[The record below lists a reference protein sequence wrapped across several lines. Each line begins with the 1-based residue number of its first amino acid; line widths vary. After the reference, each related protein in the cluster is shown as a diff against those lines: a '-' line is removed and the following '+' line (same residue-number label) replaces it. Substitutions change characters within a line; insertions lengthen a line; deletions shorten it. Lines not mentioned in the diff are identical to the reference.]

1 MSPEMSK
8 FLIEGGEV
16 INTNNTHLE
25 NLMQYLDEN
34 LCTLNDELNEENFQR
49 ILDIMVDQIA
59 TIMFN
64 LIQNNLEVNNII
76 YQSIVK
82 LQYLRDNDNNLL
94 IFMICQK
101 KKSPSYFRNLRDSFH
116 MLFGFLRKGNETE
129 YTSDTIQKLEALL
142 HLHTLDT
149 TDLIH
154 EYYLERLC
162 DQKEMQ
168 EATEG
173 VLTVKLIFINDVLK
187 VDILNANNIKA
198 MDSNGTANI

>member
-64 LIQNNLEVNNII
+64 LIQNNLEVKIITYRCSLTVNN
-76 YQSIVK
+76 
-82 LQYLRDNDNNLL
+82 NNLL
-94 IFMICQK
+94 IFVISQK

-129 YTSDTIQKLEALL
+129 YTSETIQKLEALL

-162 DQKEMQ
+162 GQKEMQ

-173 VLTVKLIFINDVLK
+173 ILTVKLIFINDVLK

-198 MDSNGTANI
+198 MDTNGTANI